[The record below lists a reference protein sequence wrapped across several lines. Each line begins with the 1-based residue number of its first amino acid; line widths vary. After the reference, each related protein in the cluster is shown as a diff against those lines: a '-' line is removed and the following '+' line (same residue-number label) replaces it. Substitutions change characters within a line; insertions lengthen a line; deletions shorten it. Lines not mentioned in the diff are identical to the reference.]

1 MKTVKI
7 GTHDVEM
14 YDAID
19 ELPIVRFHKYQKF
32 LLIDSGIGGTMADF
46 DKRIEKM
53 RRYCMLKDTDNAQK
67 EMENLRQCVY
77 MMQNGIQP
85 QHLSFATLVTS
96 VDGVRCDDITDD
108 GLQKT
113 LALLADAPNG
123 NVADQL
129 DSVKK
134 KIDGQLML
142 YFPKI
147 FEDSTVKE
155 FFDKMRRRTL
165 LILQN
170 IVAGV
175 AVPTKTPEIEQ
186 LTTEMVTYSNP
197 LNFSGAESAEI
208 HFDRQF
214 ENLCVMLSERL
225 HVKPKEYSVL
235 EFYNAFEFL
244 REQSKNEQEQARKS
258 RRRN

>member
-1 MKTVKI
+1 MKSVKI
-7 GTHDVEM
+7 GIHTVEL
-14 YDAID
+14 YDEID
-19 ELPIVRFHKYQKF
+19 ELSITRFHKYQKY
-32 LLIDSGIGGTMADF
+32 LLIDSGIGSTMADF

-53 RRYCMLKDTDNAQK
+53 RRFCILKDTDNAQK

-77 MMQNGIQP
+77 MIQNGLSP
-85 QHLSFATLVTS
+85 QHLAFATLVIA
-96 VDGVRCDDITDD
+96 VDGVQCTDITDD

-113 LALLADAPNG
+113 LALLADAPVGDLTG
-123 NVADQL
+123 NL

-155 FFDKMRRRTL
+155 FYDKMRRRTL
-165 LILQN
+165 LVLKN

-175 AVPTKTPEIEQ
+175 AVDTPEIEQ
-186 LTTEMVTYSNP
+186 LTSELITYSHP
-197 LNFSGAESAEI
+197 QTFSGSNSAEI
-208 HFDRQF
+208 QFDRQF
-214 ENLCVMLSERL
+214 ENLCIMLSEKL
-225 HVKPKEYSVL
+225 NVNPKQYSVL

-244 REQSKNEQEQARKS
+244 SEKAKNEQEAANKARG
-258 RRRN
+258 RH